1 MTIDA
6 MHWVWNQST
15 TTGNPRLVLLAI
27 ADKASSAECTVR
39 MGTTELRARL
49 NASKS
54 VVVNAVDK
62 ALASGELLMVAPAV
76 GSRAATYQLPY
87 AVGYRRPTPGS
98 TGPDS
103 GPLSQSYRSGIET
116 PNAHQ
121 GSGIRTGSE
130 NARGPE
136 SGPGGSGIETPR
148 GPESGPLHQTT
159 PTRSGSK
166 QDGPPTT
173 AAATVIPAFAHPLV
187 GMINRAGYDTLRWN
201 NLDSAEWLIIHALIK
216 AHGTERLARFAIE
229 QCQQRQI
236 TYGRYFISGWK
247 DLAVVHDDTPEG
259 VSRLPALRPVPS
271 PAPSPAVARRNASR
285 DYLDELSAQLRAGG
299 SQ

>member
-6 MHWVWNQST
+6 MHWVWNESR
-15 TTGNPRLVLLAI
+15 TTGNPRMVLLAV
-27 ADKASSAECTVR
+27 ADKASTAECTVR

-49 NASKS
+49 NTSKS

-62 ALASGELLMVAPAV
+62 ALASGELVMVAPAV
-76 GSRAATYQLPY
+76 GSRAATYQLPK
-87 AVGYRRPTPGS
+87 AVGYRRPAPGT

-103 GPLSQSYRSGIET
+103 GPLADSYRSGIET
-116 PNAHQ
+116 PKSEQ
-121 GSGIRTGSE
+121 GSGIRTPSE
-130 NARGPE
+130 NATGPD

-166 QDGPPTT
+166 QDSPPAA
-173 AAATVIPAFAHPLV
+173 AAATAIPAFAHPLV
-187 GMINRAGYDTLRWN
+187 AMINRAGYDTLRWN
-201 NLDSAEWLIIHALIK
+201 NLDSTEWLIIHALIK
-216 AHGTERLARFAIE
+216 AHGAERLARFAIE

-236 TYGRYFISGWK
+236 TYGRYFIPGWK
-247 DLAVVHDDTPEG
+247 DLALVVDDTPEG
-259 VSRLPALRPVPS
+259 VSRFPALRSAPAPAAS
-271 PAPSPAVARRNASR
+271 PAAARRNASR

-299 SQ
+299 AQ